1 MSAYKKFN
9 SQDVY
14 VSTYTAKK
22 NWIVSGSQYSDYGVV
37 NLPGYSGSGA
47 YTVSARNLHKNYD
60 RRLVYESVHHL
71 YYSSFTNGEMQTS
84 SSFENFLQS
93 SFNISGSRDLS
104 EVISVYSL
112 SRDIYGT
119 AVQPNSF
126 QIKPDEDTEEYV
138 VTGYANGVVET
149 VGKLYGSSTAWGVGA
164 TKRRRRPRK
173 KVPGYTETIVDDGEG
188 NLYLKNKYSDQP
200 NTIKVGNIIYTHGQI
215 VLANDIVAK
224 YFNNYVDGEIKW
236 KSTHPIYTYNY
247 HCKLKESEFTHTLNP
262 SAISGSNGDIAAN
275 VAGEE
280 FSPYITTVGLYN
292 DANELIAIAKTGQ
305 PIPIPKDSDMT
316 IVAKIDL

>member
-215 VLANDIVAK
+215 VLANDIIAK